1 MAARSAAT
9 AYFPSLGVGATR
21 APHEQ
26 TMLRVAHSILSS
38 RPHALQPVYVP
49 GRRGARATRV
59 AAGRGGIFGDIDAA
73 YAPRSPRVKPA
84 TPGTTVASG
93 AGFIPA

>member
-1 MAARSAAT
+1 VAARSAAT

-38 RPHALQPVYVP
+38 RPQAAQPVYVP

-59 AAGRGGIFGDIDAA
+59 AAGRGGTLGDIDAA
-73 YAPRSPRVKPA
+73 YAPPL
-84 TPGTTVASG
+84 PGVNPGG
-93 AGFIPA
+93 A